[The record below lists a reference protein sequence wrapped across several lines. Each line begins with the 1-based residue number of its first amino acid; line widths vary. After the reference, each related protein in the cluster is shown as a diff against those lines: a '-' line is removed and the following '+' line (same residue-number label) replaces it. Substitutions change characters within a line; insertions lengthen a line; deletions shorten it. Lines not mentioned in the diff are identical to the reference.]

1 MKTNE
6 IIGYILLVL
15 AAFASVRAV
24 RTLFSG
30 AFDYAGGDPDSFQEK
45 LVARRNVEPGK
56 YWGCWIV
63 YVLMVV
69 VFVIFGLRYLEWL

>member
-6 IIGYILLVL
+6 IIGYILLAL
-15 AAFASVRAV
+15 AAFASIRAL

-30 AFDYAGGDPDSFQEK
+30 AYDYAGGDPDSGIEK
-45 LVARRNVEPGK
+45 LVARRNAEPGK

-63 YVLMVV
+63 HVLMVALLV
-69 VFVIFGLRYLEWL
+69 VFGLRYLEWL